1 MSLNKFMHPRNI
13 YKNPPNFKELA
24 ILYPDF
30 RKHAKQDVAGKV
42 SINFQD
48 QEALRALTTALL
60 KKDFGLEVKIPSGRL
75 VPTLP
80 LRLNYLLW
88 IEDLLALCD
97 GNQEKSVCGIDI
109 GTGASCIYPLLAA
122 KKNGWHMIASETDHE
137 SANAAKINVENNHLQ
152 ELIKVQLVG
161 QDKILTPLVEKE
173 EKYDFCMCNPPFF
186 KNEEQLDQKKK
197 SRTAERPPPRNA
209 WTGSIDEVV
218 TPGGEIGLISKI
230 VEESLQLRNSI
241 RIYTTMVGVKSD
253 LQPLKEE
260 LLRHGITNAA
270 TTEFCQ
276 GRTTRWGLAWSFNDQ
291 PNLMEA
297 CGKHSHK
304 KIKPMSY
311 VVPCTNKPDGYTV
324 DCICEKVKELLGG
337 LQRNQTAIGRERE
350 AAAEKGMRWDR
361 SLSHM
366 LFCLYVEVAVKEV
379 KNKYGKFDLQQ
390 HYMSYHTKDY
400 GSAKC
405 DGPDRAQEVIKLKRK
420 LSKED
425 LDDEEKSTEAALR
438 VKCKELKHSLH
449 ARVMTVSAAQNTWTH
464 QRRQRRKMQKNLKMD
479 PDGTERESDEIV
491 SPEAET
497 SSEMPLHDTKSTS
510 ESNIGG
516 TMKLSDETKEVSLGR
531 VGSYVQSEAKMQ
543 FQSKKR
549 EVEEHSADLE
559 PSAKKIKTEKL
570 LDDAMEKDKNAVT
583 QSDKNADT
591 SKVSPVLNATLIVRK
606 ETDKILIE
614 MTYIDGSSGKDGVH
628 QVLQYIRNNLK

>member
-337 LQRNQTAIGRERE
+337 LQ
-350 AAAEKGMRWDR
+350 
-361 SLSHM
+361 
-366 LFCLYVEVAVKEV
+366 
-379 KNKYGKFDLQQ
+379 
-390 HYMSYHTKDY
+390 
-400 GSAKC
+400 
-405 DGPDRAQEVIKLKRK
+405 
-420 LSKED
+420 
-425 LDDEEKSTEAALR
+425 

>member
-337 LQRNQTAIGRERE
+337 LQ
-350 AAAEKGMRWDR
+350 
-361 SLSHM
+361 
-366 LFCLYVEVAVKEV
+366 
-379 KNKYGKFDLQQ
+379 Q